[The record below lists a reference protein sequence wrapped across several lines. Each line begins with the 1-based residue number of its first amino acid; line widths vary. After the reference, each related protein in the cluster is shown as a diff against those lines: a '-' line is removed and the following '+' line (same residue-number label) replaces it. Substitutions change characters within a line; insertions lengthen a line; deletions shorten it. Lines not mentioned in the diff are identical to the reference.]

1 LGYLFGTAGQ
11 PLVCAGDGCSF
22 LPGQIFNVF
31 NMGILI
37 FACFFLSY
45 IMAMS
50 AFSSDSS
57 HSMLHRKFMSPWIP
71 IRAVSGIAFL
81 IPTNSGYS
89 LLQLMIIKI
98 VLLGWMMDTLLLQN
112 NLISFSSPYT
122 SPFSL
127 IQPYWMTCLWFALG
141 ATINHSLS
149 WLKKTKA
156 WSTVFGL
163 AFGTLSY
170 LAGSRFGVIHFES
183 NLGILFT
190 ALAWAL
196 LIPLFVLISQCQSL
210 ELSQSKSN

>member
-1 LGYLFGTAGQ
+1 MMQGVFFNNLWAPFILQKLINAVGFQIVWFTCALGVNYSQPYSYLIVLMTTFLFIAHH
-11 PLVCAGDGCSF
+11 LYFCSHAISELRF
-22 LPGQIFNVF
+22 IF
-31 NMGILI
+31 
-37 FACFFLSY
+37 
-45 IMAMS
+45 
-50 AFSSDSS
+50 
-57 HSMLHRKFMSPWIP
+57 
-71 IRAVSGIAFL
+71 
-81 IPTNSGYS
+81 
-89 LLQLMIIKI
+89 KI

-122 SPFSL
+122 APFSL

-196 LIPLFVLISQCQSL
+196 LVPLFVLISQCQSL